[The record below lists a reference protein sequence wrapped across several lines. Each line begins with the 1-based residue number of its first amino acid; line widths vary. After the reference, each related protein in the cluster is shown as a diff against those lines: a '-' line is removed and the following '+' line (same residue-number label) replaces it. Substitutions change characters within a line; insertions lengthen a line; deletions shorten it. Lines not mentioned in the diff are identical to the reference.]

1 MGATCTFVPKTARGR
16 AMVAVCLATTGLL
29 GLSAAAVA
37 LEHPFQNPDLAA
49 EERITDLISRMTL
62 EEKIDCL
69 GRQAAVPR
77 LGVKG
82 SPHVEGYHGVAQG
95 GPSNWGRRNPTPTT
109 QFPQAYGLGSTWDP
123 GLVRRVAA
131 QEAQEARYLCQSAK
145 FSRSGLIVRAPNADL
160 ARDPRWGRTEEVY
173 GEDPFHA
180 GTLATAFTRG
190 LQGDDPRYWKTAS
203 LLKHFLANSNEDGR
217 SSSSSNFDERLWR
230 EYYGKAFEM
239 AVREGG
245 SRAMMAAYNAVNGVP
260 AHVHPMLRDIVMKE
274 WGLDGIIST
283 DGGGLRLLVTDH
295 KAFPDLPAA
304 AAAGVKAGI
313 NVFLDRHKEAVTEAV
328 QRGLLTEGDIDQA
341 LRGLFRVSIRLGLL
355 DPPERVPYAKIGAE
369 GDPEPWSQPETRAL
383 VREVTRKS
391 IVLLKNS
398 AGLLPL
404 DRKTVKSVAVVG
416 PLANQVLADW
426 YGGTPPYAVTPREGI
441 ERVANPGPPGPGGV
455 GVNWVGDMG
464 EGALDLAR
472 RQNVAIVCVG
482 SHPEG
487 NAGWGIVSSPS
498 EGKEAVDR
506 KAITLP
512 PGQEEFVRR
521 VFEANPRT
529 VVVLIASFPVALPWV
544 AANVPTIL
552 HMTHSSQELGNAL
565 GDVLFGDANPGGR
578 LAQTWPRSLDQ
589 LPPMMDYDLRHG
601 RTYMYFRD
609 EPQFPFGHGLSYTTF
624 AYANLRTSAPAIAFA
639 PGGAIDVSVDVTN
652 TGPRAG
658 DEVVQL
664 YVRYPESKVDRPL
677 KQLRGFQRIA
687 LAPGE
692 TRTVALRLGAA
703 DLAYWDVGRHA
714 WTVEPGRVE
723 LMVGPSSA
731 DADLKLRRTVAVVY
745 RTTS

>member
-1 MGATCTFVPKTARGR
+1 MSATCTSVPDTARGR
-16 AMVAVCLATTGLL
+16 AMVAVCLGATCLL
-29 GLSAAAVA
+29 GLPAAVA
-37 LEHPFQNPDLAA
+37 AFEHPFQNPDLAA

-62 EEKIDCL
+62 EEEIDCL

-82 SPHVEGYHGVAQG
+82 SPHIEGYHGVAQG

-123 GLVRRVAA
+123 ELVRRVAA
-131 QEAQEARYLCQSAK
+131 QEAQEARYLYQSAK

-217 SSSSSNFDERLWR
+217 SGSSSNFDERLWR
-230 EYYGKAFEM
+230 EYYAKAFEM

-245 SRAMMAAYNAVNGVP
+245 SRAMMAAYNAVNGIP
-260 AHVHPMLRDIVMKE
+260 AHIHPMLRDIVMKE

-283 DGGGLRLLVTDH
+283 DGGGLRLLVTAH

-304 AAAGVKAGI
+304 AAACVKAGI
-313 NVFLDRHKEAVTEAV
+313 NVFLDRHREAVTEAV
-328 QRGLLTEGDIDQA
+328 KRGLLTEGDIDQA

-355 DPPERVPYAKIGAE
+355 DPAERVPYAKIGAG

-383 VREVTRKS
+383 VRDVTRKS

-398 AGLLPL
+398 VGLLPL

-441 ERVANPGPPGPGGV
+441 ERVANPGPPGPGRV

-464 EGALDLAR
+464 DGAVELAR

-487 NAGWGIVSSPS
+487 NAGWEVVSSPS

-512 PGQEEFVRR
+512 PGQGEFVRR
-521 VFEANPRT
+521 VYAANPRT
-529 VVVLIASFPVALPWV
+529 VVVLITSFPVALPWV

-552 HMTHSSQELGNAL
+552 HMTHASQELGNAL

-601 RTYMYFRD
+601 RTYMYFRG
-609 EPQFPFGHGLSYTTF
+609 EPQFPFGYGLSYTTF
-624 AYANLRTSAPAIAFA
+624 AYANLRTSAPTIAFA
-639 PGGAIDVSVDVTN
+639 PGGAIGVSVDVTN
-652 TGPRAG
+652 TGSRAG

-677 KQLRGFQRIA
+677 KQLHGFQRIA

-692 TRTVALRLGAA
+692 MRTVTLRLGAA

-723 LMVGPSSA
+723 VMIGPSSA
-731 DADLKLRRTVAVVY
+731 DADLTLRRTVAVA
-745 RTTS
+745 R